1 MIAKSGLVERRRR
14 VAQLL
19 ADGQSTNEIARALG
33 VRWDVAEADIQAVK
47 ADPNNID
54 YLSPKRALGRLLDGY
69 DTLER
74 EAREHLALAI
84 QEGKLDSAN
93 RWFESIRR
101 ITEDRGRVLH
111 QIGVL
116 NRAARQ
122 AASTQDEG
130 RPGPRL
136 SPRAR
141 KLVARVML
149 AEKLGHAW
157 TGELS
162 FQEPAALEP
171 EPDPDFVGDA
181 RPAVAAPVAS
191 EDEP

>member
-1 MIAKSGLVERRRR
+1 MIPRSELTERRRR

-19 ADGQSTNEIARALG
+19 ADGQSTNEIARILQI
-33 VRWDVAEADIQAVK
+33 RWDVAEADVKAVG
-47 ADPNNID
+47 ADPNNIA

-69 DTLER
+69 DALEH
-74 EAREHLALAI
+74 EARQHLALAI
-84 QEGKLDSAN
+84 EKGHLDGAN

-122 AASTQDEG
+122 ASATADEA

-141 KLVARVML
+141 KLMARIAL
-149 AEKLGHAW
+149 AEKLGHGW
-157 TGELS
+157 SGEPA
-162 FQEPAALEP
+162 FEEPAAEPP
-171 EPDPDFVGDA
+171 EPDPELTHST
-181 RPAVAAPVAS
+181 PAPTPPAAV
-191 EDEP
+191 DEP